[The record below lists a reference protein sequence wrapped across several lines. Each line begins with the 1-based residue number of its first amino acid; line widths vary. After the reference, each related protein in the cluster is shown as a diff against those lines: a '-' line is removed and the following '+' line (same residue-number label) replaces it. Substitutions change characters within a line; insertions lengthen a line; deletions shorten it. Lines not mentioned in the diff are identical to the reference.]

1 MTERPL
7 MTADELKSMKK
18 GSFIVMKTG
27 AHPFVSQLKLF
38 MKWGISFPTSYTVED
53 RGARKVRYIS
63 REKLIRAITD
73 KYPPRKKPLSIP
85 PEAAS
90 SKQTMTEPVEATPE
104 QELNHIAEQA
114 KTAKPLRTG

>member
-27 AHPFVSQLKLF
+27 AHLCDS
-38 MKWGISFPTSYTVED
+38 
-53 RGARKVRYIS
+53 
-63 REKLIRAITD
+63 
-73 KYPPRKKPLSIP
+73 
-85 PEAAS
+85 AS
-90 SKQTMTEPVEATPE
+90 DGQTMADPVEAKPE

>member
-1 MTERPL
+1 MTGSVSRGKNDPSQILQMTERPL

-63 REKLIRAITD
+63 REKADSCDYR
-73 KYPPRKKPLSIP
+73 
-85 PEAAS
+85 
-90 SKQTMTEPVEATPE
+90 
-104 QELNHIAEQA
+104 
-114 KTAKPLRTG
+114 